1 MKTNKLLIVAAMLIT
16 MSSVLSSEAKMGRVS
31 RKHLYFGAG
40 MVVDDLPVAVA
51 DMKLPITNFAYDYSF
66 MDPEKKIRTSIELG
80 LYGFYGILPVPEV
93 GANVYFGSET
103 NDIQGKIGIGGFYDI
118 SVGGHAGFAIKPGII
133 IKNIFE
139 ISLLCVPVGSDAKQ
153 SYKEFFGFES
163 SEEADMTAAKNG
175 GKNVVMPY
183 YGFLLGLRF

>member
-1 MKTNKLLIVAAMLIT
+1 MKTTNLLIVSAFLIVV
-16 MSSVLSSEAKMGRVS
+16 SAFSSEAKMGRTS

-40 MVVDDLPVAVA
+40 MVVDDLPIAVA

-66 MDPEKKIRTSIELG
+66 MDPEKKLRTSIEIG
-80 LYGFYGILPVPEV
+80 LYGFYGILPVPEL
-93 GANVYFGSET
+93 GANVYIGSET
-103 NDIQGKIGIGGFYDI
+103 NDIQGKIGLGGFYDI

-133 IKNIFE
+133 IKNRFE

-153 SYKEFFGFES
+153 SYKEFFGFETA
-163 SEEADMTAAKNG
+163 EEADATAAKND